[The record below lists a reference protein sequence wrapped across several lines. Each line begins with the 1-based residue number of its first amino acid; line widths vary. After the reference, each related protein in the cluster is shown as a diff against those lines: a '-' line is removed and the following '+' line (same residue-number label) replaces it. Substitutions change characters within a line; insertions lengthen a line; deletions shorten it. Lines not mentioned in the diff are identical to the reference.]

1 LIANGLEGVLEGQG
15 TELIANGLEGLLG
28 ATGDGID
35 SKRPFVPGCAASF
48 HFEFNGE
55 VHWGRLVLERLWV
68 MSSDKSL
75 SHSVT

>member
-1 LIANGLEGVLEGQG
+1 MYEKTLTGLMTIHGRLQSYWGG
-15 TELIANGLEGLLG
+15 GG
-28 ATGDGID
+28 
-35 SKRPFVPGCAASF
+35 AASF

-55 VHWGRLVLERLWV
+55 VHWGRLGLERLWV